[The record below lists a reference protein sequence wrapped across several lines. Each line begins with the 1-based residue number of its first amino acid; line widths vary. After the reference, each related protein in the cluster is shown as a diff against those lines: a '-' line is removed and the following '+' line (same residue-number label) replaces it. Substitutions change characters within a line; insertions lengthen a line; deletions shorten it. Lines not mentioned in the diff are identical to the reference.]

1 MFFTKQTHS
10 RQNGA
15 KGDSDT
21 SIASETVDLTN
32 YEIDEFDDAPPDCCR
47 NRCDQQ
53 SQTFV
58 RRFVD
63 STFFNVFLSTTI
75 MLNIVCL
82 VIEVMIPKDQD
93 SANSSWVVTVIDKMD
108 SMDTMDVRRLMKR
121 LDGIF
126 LSVYLLEFLLKF
138 YVSPVE
144 YWRTWTNRLDF
155 LILVFSFLQVA
166 IDSKT
171 GSSGKGSPNDNSG
184 SDTSVS
190 SILRTS
196 TNFSK

>member
-1 MFFTKQTHS
+1 MF
-10 RQNGA
+10 
-15 KGDSDT
+15 
-21 SIASETVDLTN
+21 
-32 YEIDEFDDAPPDCCR
+32 
-47 NRCDQQ
+47 
-53 SQTFV
+53 
-58 RRFVD
+58 
-63 STFFNVFLSTTI
+63 
-75 MLNIVCL
+75 NIVCL

-93 SANSSWVVTVIDKMD
+93 TTDTTFVVSIIDKMD
-108 SMDTMDVRRLMKR
+108 SMDKMDVRMYLKR

-155 LILVFSFLQVA
+155 VILVFSFLQVA

-171 GSSGKGSPNDNSG
+171 GSSGKGSADDNSG

-190 SILRTS
+190 SMRILRTS
-196 TNFSK
+196 TNVKSK